1 MHSSGMR
8 QHYLYNMCLFKSV
21 GGIAF
26 RWNAQYWHLCCRH
39 FELIPFRFA
48 QLHHFCIPAYTHQI
62 PNGISSHFL
71 IYSRSKYAYPKM
83 GFL

>member
-1 MHSSGMR
+1 M
-8 QHYLYNMCLFKSV
+8 
-21 GGIAF
+21 
-26 RWNAQYWHLCCRH
+26 
-39 FELIPFRFA
+39 IPFRFA

-83 GFL
+83 GFYKEIGGNGFKWIKLVFFPHHLINSVGFFIHNVPP